1 MSNKELTRDIWLKFK
16 RLPLFSSSNF
26 SFCHKQVSFSFLFL
40 LLQLLQQVDSSCYDD
55 HGYLYHYHKDTV
67 YHPHSTTVV
76 IIIELTMLGVFL
88 SLTHIY
94 VPVSRPQY
102 MHHYQ
107 STTIYSHYQS
117 TTLRYRHF
125 TTIYLSLSNSTTPY
139 HNYSV
144 KLYQYHNHIL
154 SRSSIHTL
162 LLLLNHSLSHIL
174 NTISLALNHNQS
186 LVQLRSTIITQQ
198 HFNSKTKA
206 HLNPMTPPRF
216 K

>member
-1 MSNKELTRDIWLKFK
+1 
-16 RLPLFSSSNF
+16 
-26 SFCHKQVSFSFLFL
+26 
-40 LLQLLQQVDSSCYDD
+40 
-55 HGYLYHYHKDTV
+55 
-67 YHPHSTTVV
+67 
-76 IIIELTMLGVFL
+76 MLGVFL

-125 TTIYLSLSNSTTPY
+125 TTIYLSLSKSTTPY

-144 KLYQYHNHIL
+144 TLYLYHNHIL
-154 SRSSIHTL
+154 SLPSIHTL
-162 LLLLNHSLSHIL
+162 LLLLNHSLSHLL

-186 LVQLRSTIITQQ
+186 FVQLRSTIITQ
-198 HFNSKTKA
+198 HYNSKTKA
-206 HLNPMTPPRF
+206 HLNPMTPLRF
-216 K
+216 KWLSYILSQWINHTLT